1 MQCNSNKN
9 TTRLRKKKYY
19 KAFCCNWLLSLKS
32 LSHFQ
37 LFVTP
42 QTIAHQ
48 THLSYTI
55 SWSLF
60 KFMSIESVM
69 LSNHLI
75 LCCLL
80 FFLPSIFPSIRVF
93 SKSWLFASGGQ
104 NIGPLASASV
114 LPMNIQ
120 GWFPLEWTGLISL
133 QSKEP
138 RVFFNTTIRKH
149 QFFGTQ
155 LPSWS
160 SSHNCEVGKLMVK
173 FKWKCKECGI
183 ANQMRGKI

>member
-1 MQCNSNKN
+1 MLRLAAVLEVAKSFSTLCNPTDHCTPDSSV
-9 TTRLRKKKYY
+9 LHY
-19 KAFCCNWLLSLKS
+19 LLEFAQI
-32 LSHFQ
+32 H
-37 LFVTP
+37 V
-42 QTIAHQ
+42 H
-48 THLSYTI
+48 
-55 SWSLF
+55 W
-60 KFMSIESVM
+60 VM

-93 SKSWLFASGGQ
+93 SKSRLFASGGQ

-155 LPSWS
+155 LSSWS

>member
-1 MQCNSNKN
+1 MQFQLKYYKAK
-9 TTRLRKKKYY
+9 KKKYY
-19 KAFCCNWLLSLKS
+19 KAFCWNWLLSLKS
-32 LSHFQ
+32 LSHVQ

-48 THLSYTI
+48 TPLSYTI
-55 SWSLF
+55 SWSLL

-75 LCCLL
+75 LSRLL

-93 SKSWLFASGGQ
+93 SKSRLFTSGCQ
-104 NIGPLASASV
+104 NIGASV
-114 LPMNIQ
+114 SALFLPMNIQ
-120 GWFPLEWTGLISL
+120 GWFPLEWTGLIM

-138 RVFFNTTIRKH
+138 RVFFNTTIQKH

-155 LPSWS
+155 LSSWS
-160 SSHNCEVGKLMVK
+160 NSHNCEVGKLMVK
-173 FKWKCKECGI
+173 FTRKCKECGI
-183 ANQMRGKI
+183 ANQMREKI